1 MSWLSKL
8 SGSDAKKRNTRKLQD
23 ALIGGQQNAAAGMDP
38 TAAFAGTGDAINDW
52 SRTNNRVNMQTGLKG
67 AAAVAGGALLGG
79 GGAGLRPLSAGAPG
93 GAGGATGVAQSAA
106 GGGGLM
112 GGLRTLGGSA
122 LDNMDLILSGAGMIQ
137 GAAQQGKADKY
148 NQQALELAKQPW
160 NETAGLRSMSL
171 QRLMNPQ
178 KVDLS
183 HLYANSSNPF
193 SR

>member
-8 SGSDAKKRNTRKLQD
+8 SGADAKKRNTRKLQD
-23 ALIGGQQNAAAGMDP
+23 AMIGGQQQAAAGVDP
-38 TAAFAGTGDAINDW
+38 NAAFAGTGDAINDW
-52 SRTNNRVNMQTGLKG
+52 SRTNNRVNLQTGLKG
-67 AAAVAGGALLGG
+67 AGAVTAGALLGG

-93 GAGGATGVAQSAA
+93 GGATGVAPSAA
-106 GGGGLM
+106 SGGLM
-112 GGLRTLGGSA
+112 GGLKSLGSGA
-122 LDNMDLILSGAGMIQ
+122 LDNLDLILSGAGMVQ
-137 GAAQQGKADKY
+137 GAMQQGKADKR
-148 NQQALELAKQPW
+148 NQQALDLATQPW

-183 HLYANSSNPF
+183 HLYANSPNPF